1 MFKRESENWPI
12 SIELTPKLSYLLL
25 CFTTRSLPPFILQVQ
40 LCFPSSLLHLWLCC
54 LSRLCFLF
62 SPAMAGCN
70 HRLVIQ
76 ITFQWPHKTLLPTLY
91 VSCSRRRPRMEWAKR
106 IGCNHYDFK
115 FWSSEINIKNF
126 LLDVSYKEKYLQQQ
140 GWNSFSFMHPLQR
153 KDAWTIFILLEPPS
167 PAGIQTGSFSSHLH
181 FCLSS

>member
-1 MFKRESENWPI
+1 MVLSTHGCSETHKLYNDVFKRESENWPI

-40 LCFPSSLLHLWLCC
+40 LCFPSSLLHLWLCW

-76 ITFQWPHKTLLPTLY
+76 ITFQWPPKTPAHAICVLFSTKAQNG
-91 VSCSRRRPRMEWAKR
+91 V
-106 IGCNHYDFK
+106 GQ
-115 FWSSEINIKNF
+115 KN
-126 LLDVSYKEKYLQQQ
+126 
-140 GWNSFSFMHPLQR
+140 R
-153 KDAWTIFILLEPPS
+153 LEP
-167 PAGIQTGSFSSHLH
+167 
-181 FCLSS
+181 